1 MALASA
7 LILVLGLAAFSFVI
21 RAAGT
26 LLPNIPT
33 AIQSRTGGLAPALL
47 AALVAI
53 QLTGRNGLVHF
64 DVKVP
69 AVLVAVLLA
78 ALRMPFI
85 VCVVA
90 GALVAAALRAFL
102 HLN

>member
-1 MALASA
+1 MALSSA
-7 LILVLGLAAFSFVI
+7 LILVVGLAALSFVI

-26 LLPNIPT
+26 LLPNIPV

-53 QLTGRNGLVHF
+53 QLTGPNGLLHF
-64 DVKVP
+64 DLKLP
-69 AVLVAVLLA
+69 AVLLAMVLA

-90 GALVAAALRAFL
+90 GALVAAGLRAFL